1 MKEATK
7 VFMQALLAGETLEY
21 QDWTTGI
28 WLAAE
33 EPLAILQAWEENDT
47 TPIRVAPRTIT
58 IGGKELPG
66 PCVEAPAYGE
76 SYWFITVGHPQPLGT
91 SRWENH
97 RLDKDYLQSGNVF
110 KTREDAE
117 AVAEHLV
124 SLLTQNHPKT
134 ESTK

>member
-58 IGGKELPG
+58 IGGKKLPG
-66 PCVEAPAYGE
+66 PCVEAPEPGKI
-76 SYWFITVGHPQPLGT
+76 YWYITLGHPHQTET
-91 SRWENH
+91 SKWENH
-97 RLDKDYLQSGNVF
+97 VVDRGYLQSGNVF